1 MRNLLNS
8 LIIICFVL
16 ASVSPA
22 CKFISG
28 KGLMEICAADGSI
41 QEMQIPEELLA
52 YLPADADVD
61 NAPQEHRDMMQD
73 CGFCFAQSNLSAFLT
88 DTPGLVILPLD
99 RDGLDL
105 YQSAYARHELRLY
118 QPRGPP
124 AFLA

>member
-1 MRNLLNS
+1 MHRFLNS

-28 KGLMEICAADGSI
+28 KGFMEICAADGSI

-61 NAPQEHRDMMQD
+61 NEPQEHRDMMQD
-73 CGFCFAQSNLSAFLT
+73 CGFCFAQSHFNGFLT
-88 DTPGLVILPLD
+88 DTARVDVPEPEQIHF
-99 RDGLDL
+99 DL
-105 YQSAYARHELRLY
+105 YRMASLWPELRLY